1 MQLATLQ
8 SYNPDL
14 DGEPVKVF
22 EEDYRPGIALVTLVK
37 ENVVF
42 LWPKERLQLEPDS
55 LSLQTQASCHAQSKT

>member
-1 MQLATLQ
+1 MKIANLI
-8 SYNPDL
+8 SDNPDL

-42 LWPKERLQLEPDS
+42 LWPNDKLTFQNTLSVCLQD
-55 LSLQTQASCHAQSKT
+55 Q